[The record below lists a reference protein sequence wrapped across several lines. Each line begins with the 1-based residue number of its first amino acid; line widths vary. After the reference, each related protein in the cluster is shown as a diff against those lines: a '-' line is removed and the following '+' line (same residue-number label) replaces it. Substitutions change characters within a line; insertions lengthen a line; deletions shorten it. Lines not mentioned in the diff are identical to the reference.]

1 MREVEEG
8 SSYGREIS
16 DKVMV
21 EVDEA
26 YESLHVSLVLQS
38 RPIADSSDFNWV
50 YRNLVFQDDQSE
62 VFNLLPIELT
72 LFWAEIAGLLVIP
85 KNIMRGSKRPRLVQ
99 KAAFHSSSGLIHTL
113 LNPHRTSSFV
123 KYLVPWSWEIS
134 SEMRERGYLF
144 LIITAFSMR

>member
-99 KAAFHSSSGLIHTL
+99 KAAFHSSSGLMHTL